1 MQAYQRPKKL
11 RRVAI
16 QKKHSKKYQMAIQKN
31 MLRVVL
37 LTCYLIF
44 FSTMLSAQQQVNLP
58 PFTDLQGHRGCRGIM
73 PENTIPAMLK
83 ALELGVHTLEMDV
96 VITADGEVVLSH
108 EPYFSATI
116 STHPN
121 GQPVTLAEAKSLNLY
136 KMTYAQIKSFDVG
149 MRPHPF
155 FPEQKKIAVCKP
167 LLADVVK
174 AVQEWCSTH
183 QKPLPWFNIETKC
196 SPQTDGEYHPD
207 AHTFAEILFQQVKK
221 SGILHKTIIQSFD
234 FRTLQ
239 YLHEK
244 HPEIPLAALVEGK
257 AVAAV
262 EENIQLLGFVPA
274 IYSPAHE
281 GVTVQV
287 VQACARAGMRLI
299 PWTVNDPARAAELK
313 AMGVTAVIT
322 DYPDRVR

>member
-1 MQAYQRPKKL
+1 M
-11 RRVAI
+11 
-16 QKKHSKKYQMAIQKN
+16 QKN
-31 MLRVVL
+31 TLKVVL
-37 LTCYLIF
+37 LTCKLILF
-44 FSTMLSAQQQVNLP
+44 TTMLSAQQQVNLP
-58 PFTDLQGHRGCRGIM
+58 AFADLQGHRGCRGIM

-83 ALELGVHTLEMDV
+83 ALELGVQTLEMDA
-96 VITADGEVVLSH
+96 VITADGEVLLSH
-108 EPYFSATI
+108 EPYFNATI

-121 GQPVTLAEAKSLNLY
+121 GRPVTSAEAKSLNLY

-155 FPEQKKIAVCKP
+155 FTEQQKIAAGKP

-174 AVQEWCSTH
+174 AVQEWCNTH

-221 SGILHKTIIQSFD
+221 SGILPKTIIQSFD

-239 YLHEK
+239 YLHSK
-244 HPEIPLAALVEGK
+244 HPEVPLAALVEEK

-262 EENIQLLGFVPA
+262 EENIRLLGFVPA
-274 IYSPAHE
+274 IYSPAHQ
-281 GVTVQV
+281 GVTIQV

-313 AMGVTAVIT
+313 AMGVTAIIT

>member
-1 MQAYQRPKKL
+1 MQETKGQVIL
-11 RRVAI
+11 
-16 QKKHSKKYQMAIQKN
+16 
-31 MLRVVL
+31 
-37 LTCYLIF
+37 LIF
-44 FSTMLSAQQQVNLP
+44 HSIFCITMLSAQQHASLP
-58 PFTDLQGHRGCRGIM
+58 AFADLQGHRGCRGLM
-73 PENTIPAMLK
+73 PENTIPAMIK
-83 ALELGVHTLEMDV
+83 ALELGVHTLEMDAA
-96 VITADGEVVLSH
+96 ITADGEVVLSH
-108 EPYFSATI
+108 EPYFNATI

-121 GQPVTLAEAKSLNLY
+121 GQPVTSAEAKSLNLY

-155 FPEQKKIAVCKP
+155 FTEQQKMAAGKP

-174 AVQEWCSTH
+174 AVQEWCNTH

-207 AHTFAEILFQQVKK
+207 AETFAEMLFQQVKK
-221 SGILHKTIIQSFD
+221 SGIAHKTVIQSFD

-239 YLHEK
+239 YLHKK
-244 HPEIPLAALVEGK
+244 HPEVPLAALIEEKG
-257 AVAAV
+257 VAGV
-262 EENIQLLGFVPA
+262 EENIRLLGFVPA
-274 IYSPAHE
+274 IYSPAHQ
-281 GVTVQV
+281 GVTPQV

-313 AMGVTAVIT
+313 AMGVIAVIT

>member
-1 MQAYQRPKKL
+1 M
-11 RRVAI
+11 
-16 QKKHSKKYQMAIQKN
+16 QKN
-31 MLRVVL
+31 IRQLLRL
-37 LTCYLIF
+37 F
-44 FSTMLSAQQQVNLP
+44 FMVTGSTTMLYAQQSLVLP
-58 PFTDLQGHRGCRGIM
+58 AFADLQGHRGCRGLM
-73 PENTIPAMLK
+73 PENTIPAMIK
-83 ALELGVHTLEMDV
+83 ALELGVHTLEMDAA
-96 VITADGEVVLSH
+96 ITADGEVVLSH
-108 EPYFSATI
+108 EPYFNPNI

-121 GQPVTLAEAKSLNLY
+121 GKPVTTAEAKSLNLY
-136 KMTYAQIKSFDVG
+136 KMTYAQVRAFDVG

-155 FPEQKKIAVCKP
+155 FAAQQKMPVCKP

-207 AHTFAEILFQQVKK
+207 AETFAEVLYQQVKK

-239 YLHEK
+239 YLHNK
-244 HPEIPLAALVEGK
+244 YPEVPLAALVEEK
-257 AVAAV
+257 AVADV
-262 EENIQLLGFVPA
+262 DENIRLLGFVPA
-274 IYSPAHE
+274 IYSPAHQA
-281 GVTVQV
+281 VTPQV

-299 PWTVNDPARAAELK
+299 PWTVNDTARAAELK